1 MTEQF
6 IQGRKYLKAVTP
18 KTLIWYKCSLAAFNG
33 AIGSR
38 VAINQRIVELR
49 DRGVSLDKLGSFLLS
64 VP

>member
-18 KTLIWYKCSLAAFNG
+18 KTLLWYKCSFAAFSG

-38 VAINQRIVELR
+38 EAINKRIVELR
-49 DRGVSLDKLGSFLLS
+49 DRGVSPITINCISGA
-64 VP
+64 